1 MRRLFSKRA
10 QSTLE
15 YAILIAVVVG
25 ALIGMQTYVKRGLQG
40 RLKAATDDVGTQFE
54 PALSTVAQTIDHGA
68 YTGSYNVDESGTT
81 TKDESGRRV
90 EYTEDVQITP
100 WAGEEAEE

>member
-1 MRRLFSKRA
+1 MRRLFNKRA

-40 RLKAATDDVGTQFE
+40 RLRVATDDVGSQFE
-54 PALSTVAQTIDHGA
+54 PALTTVDQTIDHGA
-68 YTGSYNVDESGTT
+68 YTGSYNIAEDGTV
-81 TKDESGRRV
+81 KKEESGRRV
-90 EYTEDVQITP
+90 EYTEDVTITP
-100 WAGEEAEE
+100 WAAEGN

>member
-1 MRRLFSKRA
+1 MRRLFNKRA

-40 RLKAATDDVGTQFE
+40 RLRAATDDVGSQFE
-54 PALSTVAQTIDHGA
+54 PALTTVDQTLQHGA
-68 YTGSYNVDESGTT
+68 YTGTYNIDEGGTV

-90 EYTEDVQITP
+90 EYTEDITETP
-100 WAGEEAEE
+100 WAAGD

>member
-1 MRRLFSKRA
+1 MRRLFNKRA

-40 RLKAATDDVGTQFE
+40 RLKAATDDVGSQFE
-54 PALSTVAQTIDHGA
+54 PTVSTVTQVAQHDQYESS
-68 YTGSYNVDESGTT
+68 YTVDDTGTVKKDDSGRGVEYSEDITT
-81 TKDESGRRV
+81 T
-90 EYTEDVQITP
+90 P
-100 WAGEEAEE
+100 WGGGEE

>member
-1 MRRLFSKRA
+1 MRRLFNKKA

-40 RLKAATDDVGTQFE
+40 RLRTATDDLGSQFE
-54 PALSTVAQTIDHGA
+54 P
-68 YTGSYNVDESGTT
+68 GTT
-81 TKDESGRRV
+81 DIHSLVVTAPQTVTSVTDAGSVRTERLGGETTRES
-90 EYTEDVQITP
+90 TEETP
-100 WAGEEAEE
+100 WAPEEE

>member
-1 MRRLFSKRA
+1 MRRLFNKKA

-40 RLKAATDDVGTQFE
+40 RLQEATDQVGGQFE
-54 PALSTVAQTIDHGA
+54 P
-68 YTGSYNVDESGTT
+68 GTT
-81 TKDESGRRV
+81 SSTSRVVTAPSSSVTEVDAGSVRV
-90 EYTEDVQITP
+90 ESSGGETSREELRETP
-100 WAGEEAEE
+100 WETE

>member
-1 MRRLFSKRA
+1 MRRLFNKRA

-40 RLKAATDDVGTQFE
+40 RLKAASDDVGSQFE
-54 PALSTVAQTIDHGA
+54 PGTTNTTSFVVTAPQRTESTTDEGSQRTES
-68 YTGSYNVDESGTT
+68 TGGTT
-81 TKDESGRRV
+81 TREETR
-90 EYTEDVQITP
+90 ETP
-100 WAGEEAEE
+100 WDAGE

>member
-1 MRRLFSKRA
+1 MRWLRNKKA

-40 RLKAATDDVGTQFE
+40 RLRTATDDVGTQFE
-54 PALSTVAQTIDHGA
+54 PALTTVDQTLQHGA
-68 YTGSYNVDESGTT
+68 YTASYEIDQSGTVK
-81 TKDESGRRV
+81 KDDSGRAV
-90 EYTEDVQITP
+90 TYSEDVTTTP
-100 WAGEEAEE
+100 WNVETGE

>member
-1 MRRLFSKRA
+1 MRRIFNKKA

-40 RLKAATDDVGTQFE
+40 RLKAATDDVGSQFE
-54 PALSTVAQTIDHGA
+54 PTVSTVSQVAAHGA
-68 YTGSYNVDESGTT
+68 YTGTYDVDASGTV
-81 TKDESGRRV
+81 KKVDSGRAV
-90 EYTEDVQITP
+90 TYTTDETTTP
-100 WAGEEAEE
+100 WAQAE